1 MNKATNLFRNPSV
14 SLRLSSSFSHSA
26 ARSPA
31 QSPHD
36 LAACIASLQACA
48 RRQNLRKG
56 KQVHSFM
63 LANGFLRSPLSTTSL
78 INMYSKCNQMD
89 DAVSTFNYQ
98 SFDHNVFAYNAV
110 IAGFIANGLGR
121 DGFEFYRRMRFA
133 GVMPD
138 KFTFPCVI
146 RGCSGVLELRK
157 IHGLVV
163 KFGLELDVYV
173 GSALVNTY
181 LKLGLMEEA
190 QEVFDELPVRDV
202 VLWNAMVNGFA
213 QIGLLEEA
221 LAVFSMMGEEG
232 VVPSRFTV
240 TGVLSIFAV
249 MGGFDNGRAV
259 HGFATKMGYDSGV
272 EVLNALI
279 DMYGKCKCVGD
290 ALKIFEMMVEKDIYS
305 WNSIIAVHEHCG
317 DHDGTLRLF
326 DRMLRGGVLPDL
338 VTITTVLP
346 VCARL
351 AALMHGRE
359 IHGYMIKNGLEKD
372 VNVDDVQITNAVMD
386 IVASIFSLKSSPLTE
401 SKSLSIPQNM
411 GCAVA
416 ITLLI
421 AAATLIITRFLYVL
435 HRTGKPSSS
444 KGSAPQPLSTLIVL
458 GSGGHTAEM
467 INLLSVLQKD
477 RFAPRFYI
485 AAATDN
491 MSLQK
496 ARLLEENADESSSS
510 QFMQI
515 YRSREVGQ
523 SYFTSVLTALIA
535 LAHGLWLMIRIRP
548 QVILCNGPGTCV
560 PLCVIA
566 FLFKVWIDPFD
577 VLFSYFFVG
586 SLRFSAVMNFGTF
599 SIREVVGIRW
609 SSVFYVESIARVQR
623 LSLSGLLLY
632 KLRIAD
638 QFFVQWPQL
647 QKKYP
652 RAHYVGCLIKKTPR
666 YDAKPQ
672 RANNVAITFIPSML
686 SLKKITARTG
696 MKGKPEA
703 LMTLETKE
711 DTSNINPMAP
721 MLKENCVRE
730 NIKPYPADAPTV
742 QMTPIVYLSLET
754 PVRFAELG

>member
-26 ARSPA
+26 ALSPT
-31 QSPHD
+31 QPPHD

-63 LANGFLRSPLSTTSL
+63 LANGFVRSPLSTTSL

-133 GVMPD
+133 GVLPD

-181 LKLGLMEEA
+181 LKFGLMEEA

-213 QIGLLEEA
+213 QIGRLEEA
-221 LAVFSMMGEEG
+221 LAVFRMMGEEG

-240 TGVLSIFAV
+240 TGVLSVFAV
-249 MGGFDNGRAV
+249 MGGFNNGRAV

-305 WNSIIAVHEHCG
+305 WNSIIAVHEQCG

-326 DRMLRGGVLPDL
+326 DRMLRAGVLPDL

-346 VCARL
+346 VCAHL

-359 IHGYMIKNGLEKD
+359 IHGYMIKNGLERD

-386 IVASIFSLKSSPLTE
+386 MYAKCGSMRNAYMVFDKMRNKDVASWNIMIMGYGMHGYGSRALDVFSDMFEAQIRLDEVTFVGVLSACSHTGLVREGREFLRQMKSKYGVVPTIEHYTCVVDMLGRAGHLEEAYELVLEMPIETNPVLWRALLAACRLHGNQDLAE
-401 SKSLSIPQNM
+401 
-411 GCAVA
+411 VA
-416 ITLLI
+416 GQKVIELDPGHSGNYVLMSN
-421 AAATLIITRFLYVL
+421 LYVANGQYDEVTEVR
-435 HRTGKPSSS
+435 HS
-444 KGSAPQPLSTLIVL
+444 
-458 GSGGHTAEM
+458 
-467 INLLSVLQKD
+467 
-477 RFAPRFYI
+477 
-485 AAATDN
+485 
-491 MSLQK
+491 MSQQ
-496 ARLLEENADESSSS
+496 N
-510 QFMQI
+510 
-515 YRSREVGQ
+515 V
-523 SYFTSVLTALIA
+523 
-535 LAHGLWLMIRIRP
+535 
-548 QVILCNGPGTCV
+548 
-560 PLCVIA
+560 
-566 FLFKVWIDPFD
+566 
-577 VLFSYFFVG
+577 
-586 SLRFSAVMNFGTF
+586 
-599 SIREVVGIRW
+599 
-609 SSVFYVESIARVQR
+609 
-623 LSLSGLLLY
+623 
-632 KLRIAD
+632 
-638 QFFVQWPQL
+638 
-647 QKKYP
+647 
-652 RAHYVGCLIKKTPR
+652 KKTPGCSWIELK
-666 YDAKPQ
+666 DGVHAFITGD
-672 RANNVAITFIPSML
+672 RAHPKANFIYAEL
-686 SLKKITARTG
+686 DSLTAR
-696 MKGKPEA
+696 
-703 LMTLETKE
+703 
-711 DTSNINPMAP
+711 
-721 MLKENCVRE
+721 
-730 NIKPYPADAPTV
+730 
-742 QMTPIVYLSLET
+742 
-754 PVRFAELG
+754 LGEIGSVPHF